1 VSRGEPFALIAS
13 EKTKYGVRRL
23 CRVLGVSKTAFYD
36 WAARDGGPTTQEV
49 AEAHAAHE
57 LHAAW
62 AEHRRVYGAR
72 RLTAEIRDRGHDWA
86 RKRVARLMSV
96 ARVEGAHRR
105 RRGKRARASDCP
117 APAPDRVGRQFT
129 VAEPDR
135 LWVGD
140 ITYLRSWEGFLY
152 LAVVMD
158 ACSRRVVGW
167 AMATHL
173 RRELVL
179 DAVGM
184 AIFTRKPAP
193 GLVHHSDRGSQGG
206 FNPSSQHLDREVC
219 AWDGRGVGLRWRRGG
234 LRCGRRVA
242 RRWRV
247 VSIDSGSGRRSLA
260 APRARTPGS
269 GLACRQRSARD
280 GFVRLAECH
289 PQTSSHTVAAISRSR
304 SAKRL
309 PSCAPTAT
317 AFARSPNA

>member
-1 VSRGEPFALIAS
+1 VSRGEILAFIAS

-36 WAARDGGPTTQEV
+36 WAARDGGPTTHEL

-57 LHAAW
+57 LRAAW

-96 ARVEGAHRR
+96 AGIEGAHRR
-105 RRGKRARASDCP
+105 RRGKRARASGCP

-129 VAEPDR
+129 VVEPDR
-135 LWVGD
+135 LWVAD

-193 GLVHHSDRGSQGG
+193 GLVHHSDRGSQYTSYEFGKTLRT
-206 FNPSSQHLDREVC
+206 S
-219 AWDGRGVGLRWRRGG
+219 GVLASMGA
-234 LRCGRRVA
+234 V
-242 RRWRV
+242 
-247 VSIDSGSGRRSLA
+247 GSAYDNAMVESFFASLKEE
-260 APRARTPGS
+260 
-269 GLACRQRSARD
+269 LIYQRSWPTRHELEMEVFSYIE
-280 GFVRLAECH
+280 GFYNPKRRHSRLDNLS
-289 PQTSSHTVAAISRSR
+289 PAAYEQLLKEQMTDNEV
-304 SAKRL
+304 SA
-309 PSCAPTAT
+309 
-317 AFARSPNA
+317 

>member
-1 VSRGEPFALIAS
+1 VSRGEILAFIAS
-13 EKTKYGVRRL
+13 EKTTYGVRRL

-36 WAARDGGPTTQEV
+36 WAARDGGPTTHEL

-96 ARVEGAHRR
+96 AGIEGAHRR
-105 RRGKRARASDCP
+105 RRGKRARAGGCP

-193 GLVHHSDRGSQGG
+193 GLVHHSDRGSQYTSYEFGKTLRTSG
-206 FNPSSQHLDREVC
+206 VLPSMG
-219 AWDGRGVGLRWRRGG
+219 AVGSAHDNAM
-234 LRCGRRVA
+234 VESFFA
-242 RRWRV
+242 
-247 VSIDSGSGRRSLA
+247 SLKEE
-260 APRARTPGS
+260 
-269 GLACRQRSARD
+269 LIYQRSWPTRHELEMEVFSYIE
-280 GFVRLAECH
+280 GFYNPKRRHSRLDNLS
-289 PQTSSHTVAAISRSR
+289 PAA
-304 SAKRL
+304 
-309 PSCAPTAT
+309 
-317 AFARSPNA
+317 